1 MPKPLFI
8 DRASLAN
15 LLGCGIGT
23 LDAMVQRGELPKPM
37 QLTKGARIRFIRSEL
52 EPVLLAQ
59 GIDLCRLEAIHA
71 PSANP

>member
-8 DRASLAN
+8 DRATLAS

-23 LDAMVQRGELPKPM
+23 LDAMVERGELPKPM

-52 EPVLLAQ
+52 VPVLLAR
-59 GIDLCRLEAIHA
+59 GIDLCRLEAFHEQPA
-71 PSANP
+71 S